1 MEELHWTEEQ
11 KKVAQATVME
21 RFAFNS
27 VAKQFIPDVTVAW
40 TETTV
45 RWNRFDFQRR
55 MVNDCETLGLFEP
68 YAFVNLSRAQG
79 DEASLERAKT
89 TLNRAASALARWHD
103 VLVFAGFDLKLNP
116 KPPGIEMPPCEPMPI
131 GLRQAAIQAET
142 EEKSKPVPVDP
153 QNANESLV
161 AAVYAA
167 VLRMEGFGY
176 FRGYHLVLGEQ
187 LWRELNNPNPGALV
201 LPKDRIEPTLAGGGF
216 YRTTTIPRDEALL
229 VSLDGPTVDCVSAGP
244 PTEQPKL
251 EFLRVQ
257 EDDRGEEIYKLR
269 ARERFA
275 PRVHENRAVVR
286 LLLGSDKK

>member
-11 KKVAQATVME
+11 KKMAQAAVME

-27 VAKQFIPDVTVAW
+27 VAKQLVPDVTVAW

-55 MVNDCETLGLFEP
+55 MVNDFDTLGLFEP
-68 YAFVNLSRAQG
+68 YVIVNISRAQA

-103 VLVFAGFDLKLNP
+103 VLVFAGFDLNLNP
-116 KPPGIEMPPCEPMPI
+116 KPPGVEMPTSEPAPI
-131 GLRQAAIQAET
+131 GLRQAAIQAEA
-142 EEKSKPVPVDP
+142 EENLSPIPIDF

-161 AAVYAA
+161 SAVYAA
-167 VLRMEGFGY
+167 VLRLEGFGY
-176 FRGYHLVLGEQ
+176 YRSYHLVLGER

-216 YRTTTIPRDEALL
+216 YRTTTLPVDETLL
-229 VSLDGPTVDCVSAGP
+229 VSLDGPTFDCVSAGQ

-251 EFLRVQ
+251 EFLRAQ
-257 EDDRGEEIYKLR
+257 ADDRGEEIYKLR
-269 ARERFA
+269 VRERFA

-286 LLLGSDKK
+286 ILLGSEET